1 MERHH
6 LVNKTKTLLIAPVV
20 FLSVFFIVPVTNA
33 LLRFFRF
40 SAFSDVLSNQS
51 LRGVAWFSLWEATI
65 STLAT
70 LAIGL
75 PVTWAL
81 SRFTFRGSRIARGI
95 LTAPFV
101 LPAVVVAAG
110 VLAITDSR
118 GVIPILWAHVVFNVS
133 VILRIVGPRWSLVN
147 RRLEHAAASLG
158 ARPSRTFTSV
168 VWPQISDA
176 VISAA
181 TLVFIYCFTSF
192 GVIAILG
199 GVSRRTLE
207 TEIFTQAVRLGNTT
221 TATALAVLQAM
232 IIGVVF
238 YITRRSSHSLSTS
251 LHVSAPQALRTKP
264 SHRTTPLIITAAAI
278 IIVASPLLAT
288 IYRSL
293 IVNSQ
298 LSLSAW
304 RSIFSGSLP
313 ALSVSPQSVIITSLV
328 FAFATACIC
337 VPLALLV
344 AAASGP
350 RWFIASNSAPRA
362 MFSLPLAISAATL
375 GIGLIITFNT
385 SPYAWR
391 SERWFI
397 PVIHAVIALP
407 LVIRALEPA
416 ASAIPHSLRN
426 ASATLGASPFATWR
440 RVELPLLKPALLRAT
455 GLSMAISLGEFGA
468 TSFLSRS
475 GSTTLPIAIAQLL
488 GRPGVATQQAGFA
501 LAALMVLVTV
511 GVMSRA

>member
-1 MERHH
+1 MS
-6 LVNKTKTLLIAPVV
+6 KTKTLLIAPVA
-20 FLSVFFIVPVTNA
+20 FLSVFFVVPVANTF
-33 LLRFFRF
+33 LRFFQF
-40 SAFSDVLSNQS
+40 SEFGNVLGNQS
-51 LRGVAWFSLWEATI
+51 LRGVAWFSLWQALI
-65 STLAT
+65 STIAT
-70 LAIGL
+70 LALGL
-75 PVTWAL
+75 PATWAL

-118 GVIPILWAHVVFNVS
+118 GVAPIIWAHVVFNVS
-133 VILRIVGPRWSLVN
+133 VILRIVGSRWSMVN
-147 RRLEHAAASLG
+147 HRLEYGAATLG
-158 ARPSRTFTSV
+158 ARPSRAFTLV

-207 TEIFTQAVRLGNTT
+207 SEIFTQAVRLGNTE
-221 TATALAVLQAM
+221 TATALAVLQA
-232 IIGVVF
+232 IIICAVLF
-238 YITRRSSHSLSTS
+238 TTRLSSRPNSTS
-251 LHVSAPQALRTKP
+251 LHVSTSQSLRSKP
-264 SHRTTPLIITAAAI
+264 NRRLSPLMFVMTAVLV
-278 IIVASPLLAT
+278 VASPLLAT
-288 IYRSL
+288 VYRSL
-293 IVNSQ
+293 FINSE

-313 ALSVSPQSVIITSLV
+313 ALSVSSLSVISTSLV
-328 FAFATACIC
+328 FAIAAACIC
-337 VPLALLV
+337 VPLGLLV
-344 AAASGP
+344 ARS
-350 RWFIASNSAPRA
+350 SAQRA
-362 MFSLPLAISAATL
+362 LFSLPLVISAATL

-385 SPYAWR
+385 SPFAWR
-391 SERWFI
+391 SERWLI

-407 LVIRALEPA
+407 LVIRALDPA
-416 ASAIPHSLRN
+416 IRAIPISLRN
-426 ASATLGASPFATWR
+426 ASATLGASPFTTWA
-440 RVELPLLKPALLRAT
+440 RVDVPILRPAILRAT

-488 GRPGVATQQAGFA
+488 GKPGVATQQAGFA

>member
-1 MERHH
+1 MSKR
-6 LVNKTKTLLIAPVV
+6 KTLLIAPVV
-20 FLSVFFIVPVTNA
+20 FLSVFFAVPVVNTI
-33 LLRFFRF
+33 LRYFHLSEF
-40 SAFSDVLSNQS
+40 SSVLGNQS
-51 LRGVAWFSLWEATI
+51 LRGVAWFSLWQAI
-65 STLAT
+65 LSTLAT

-81 SRFTFRGSRIARGI
+81 SRFIFLGSRIARGV

-110 VLAITDSR
+110 VLAISDSR
-118 GVIPILWAHVVFNVS
+118 GVVPILWAHVVFNVS
-133 VILRIVGPRWSLVN
+133 VVLRIVGPRWAMVN
-147 RRLEHAAASLG
+147 LRLEHAAATLG
-158 ARPSRTFTSV
+158 SRPSRTFRFV
-168 VWPQISDA
+168 VLPQISDA
-176 VISAA
+176 IVSAA
-181 TLVFIYCFTSF
+181 TLVFIYCFSSF

-207 TEIFTQAVRLGNTT
+207 SEIFTQAVRLGNTE
-221 TATALAVLQAM
+221 TATALAVLQAV

-238 YITRRSSHSLSTS
+238 FITRRSSRPNSTS
-251 LHVSAPQALRTKP
+251 IHVSAPQPLRTKP
-264 SHRTTPLIITAAAI
+264 RHRITPLLITATAVA
-278 IIVASPLLAT
+278 IVASPLVGT
-288 IYRSL
+288 VYRSVV
-293 IVNSQ
+293 VNGQ
-298 LSLSAW
+298 VSLSAW
-304 RSIFSGSLP
+304 RSIFSGALP

-328 FAFATACIC
+328 FAIAAACIC

-344 AAASGP
+344 ATAS
-350 RWFIASNSAPRA
+350 ASRA
-362 MFSLPLAISAATL
+362 LFSIPLAVSAATL

-397 PVIHAVIALP
+397 PIIHAVIALP

-416 ASAIPHSLRN
+416 TRAIPASLRN
-426 ASATLGASPFATWR
+426 ASATLGASPLATWH

>member
-1 MERHH
+1 MAELMERHH
-6 LVNKTKTLLIAPVV
+6 LVSKTKTLLIAPVV
-20 FLSVFFIVPVTNA
+20 FLSVFFVVPVANTF
-33 LLRFFRF
+33 LRYFQF
-40 SAFSDVLSNQS
+40 SEFIDVLGNQS
-51 LRGVAWFSLWEATI
+51 LRSVAWFSLWQAII
-65 STLAT
+65 STLLT
-70 LAIGL
+70 LGIAL

-81 SRFTFRGSRIARGI
+81 SRYTFLGARIARGI

-118 GVIPILWAHVVFNVS
+118 GVAPIIWAHVVFNVS
-133 VILRIVGPRWSLVN
+133 VVLRIVGPRWSMVN
-147 RRLEHAAASLG
+147 HRLENGAATLG
-158 ARPSRTFTSV
+158 ARPSRTFALV
-168 VWPQISDA
+168 VWPHISAA
-176 VISAA
+176 VTNAA

-207 TEIFTQAVRLGNTT
+207 SEIFTRAVRLGDTP
-221 TATALAVLQAM
+221 TATALAVLQAV
-232 IIGVVF
+232 IIGVVIF
-238 YITRRSSHSLSTS
+238 ITRRSSRPNSTS
-251 LHVSAPQALRTKP
+251 LHVSAPQPLRIK
-264 SHRTTPLIITAAAI
+264 SRHRMTPLLITATAVL
-278 IIVASPLLAT
+278 IVASPLVGTL
-288 IYRSL
+288 YRSVV
-293 IVNSQ
+293 VNGQ
-298 LSLSAW
+298 VSLSAW
-304 RSIFSGSLP
+304 RSIFSGALP
-313 ALSVSPQSVIITSLV
+313 ALSVSPQSVIFTSLI
-328 FAFATACIC
+328 FAFAAACIC
-337 VPLALLV
+337 VPLALL
-344 AAASGP
+344 AAIS
-350 RWFIASNSAPRA
+350 SAPRSL
-362 MFSLPLAISAATL
+362 FSLPLIVSAATL
-375 GIGLIITFNT
+375 GIGLIITFNR
-385 SPYAWR
+385 SPFGWR

-407 LVIRALEPA
+407 LVIRTLEPA
-416 ASAIPHSLRN
+416 ARAIPASLRN

-455 GLSMAISLGEFGA
+455 GLSMAVSLGEFGA

>member
-1 MERHH
+1 MERHRP
-6 LVNKTKTLLIAPVV
+6 VTRTKTLLIAPVV
-20 FLSVFFIVPVTNA
+20 FLGVFFVVPVANTF
-33 LLRFFRF
+33 LRYFRF
-40 SAFSDVLSNQS
+40 SEFSNVLSNES
-51 LRGVAWFSLWEATI
+51 LRGVAWFSLWQAVI
-65 STLAT
+65 STLLT
-70 LAIGL
+70 LVIAL
-75 PVTWAL
+75 PATWAL
-81 SRFTFRGSRIARGI
+81 SRYTFRGAHLVRGL

-118 GVIPILWAHVVFNVS
+118 GVVPILWAHVVFNVS
-133 VILRIVGPRWSLVN
+133 VVLRIVGPRWSMVN
-147 RRLEHAAASLG
+147 NQLEHAAATLG
-158 ARPSRTFTSV
+158 ARPSRTFTLV

-199 GVSRRTLE
+199 GISRRTIE
-207 TEIFTQAVRLGNTT
+207 SEIFTQAVRLGDTE
-221 TATALAVLQAM
+221 TATALAVLQAI
-232 IIGVVF
+232 IIGAVLF
-238 YITRRSSHSLSTS
+238 LTRRNSRSLSIS
-251 LHVSAPQALRTKP
+251 LHLSAPQPLQTK
-264 SHRTTPLIITAAAI
+264 SRHRTTPLLISAI
-278 IIVASPLLAT
+278 AVIIVASPLVGT
-288 IYRSL
+288 IYRS
-293 IVNSQ
+293 VFSDGS

-304 RSIFSGSLP
+304 RTVFSGTLP
-313 ALSVSPQSVIITSLV
+313 SLSVSPQSVIATSLV
-328 FAFATACIC
+328 FAIVAACIC

-344 AAASGP
+344 ATT
-350 RWFIASNSAPRA
+350 SAPRA
-362 MFSLPLAISAATL
+362 VFSIPLAVSAATL

-385 SPYAWR
+385 SPFAWR
-391 SERWFI
+391 SERGFI

-416 ASAIPHSLRN
+416 AQAIPHSLRN
-426 ASATLGASPFATWR
+426 ASATLGASPFITWV

-455 GLSMAISLGEFGA
+455 GLSMAVSLGEFGA

-488 GRPGVATQQAGFA
+488 GKPGVATQQAGFA

>member
-1 MERHH
+1 MERHRP
-6 LVNKTKTLLIAPVV
+6 VTRTKTLLIAPVV
-20 FLSVFFIVPVTNA
+20 FLGVFFVVPVANTF
-33 LLRFFRF
+33 LRYFRF
-40 SAFSDVLSNQS
+40 SEFSNVLSNES
-51 LRGVAWFSLWEATI
+51 LRGVAWFSLWQAVI
-65 STLAT
+65 STLLT
-70 LAIGL
+70 LVIAL
-75 PVTWAL
+75 PATWAL
-81 SRFTFRGSRIARGI
+81 SRYTFRGAHLVRGL

-118 GVIPILWAHVVFNVS
+118 GVVPILWAHVVFNVS
-133 VILRIVGPRWSLVN
+133 VVLRIVGPRWSMVN
-147 RRLEHAAASLG
+147 NRLEHAAATLG
-158 ARPSRTFTSV
+158 ARPSRTFTLV

-199 GVSRRTLE
+199 GISRRTIE
-207 TEIFTQAVRLGNTT
+207 SEIFTQAVRLGDTE
-221 TATALAVLQAM
+221 TATALAVLQAI
-232 IIGVVF
+232 IIGAVLF
-238 YITRRSSHSLSTS
+238 LTRRNSRSLSIS
-251 LHVSAPQALRTKP
+251 LHLSAPQPLQTK
-264 SHRTTPLIITAAAI
+264 SRHRTTPLLISAI
-278 IIVASPLLAT
+278 AVIIVASPLVGT
-288 IYRSL
+288 IYRS
-293 IVNSQ
+293 VFTNGD
-298 LSLSAW
+298 LSFSAW
-304 RSIFSGSLP
+304 RIIFSGTLP
-313 ALSVSPQSVIITSLV
+313 SLSVSPQSVIATSLV
-328 FAFATACIC
+328 FAIVAACIC

-344 AAASGP
+344 ATT
-350 RWFIASNSAPRA
+350 SAPRSV
-362 MFSLPLAISAATL
+362 FSIPLAVSAATL

-385 SPYAWR
+385 SPFAWR

-416 ASAIPHSLRN
+416 AQAIPHSLRN
-426 ASATLGASPFATWR
+426 ASATLGASPFATWV

-455 GLSMAISLGEFGA
+455 GLSMAVSLGEFGA

-488 GRPGVATQQAGFA
+488 GKPGVATQQAGFA

>member
-1 MERHH
+1 VR
-6 LVNKTKTLLIAPVV
+6 KTKTLLIAPVV
-20 FLSVFFIVPVTNA
+20 FLSVFFVAPVTNTVF
-33 LLRFFRF
+33 RYFRF
-40 SAFSDVLSNQS
+40 SEFSNVLSNES
-51 LRGVAWFSLWEATI
+51 LSGVAWFSLWQAAI
-65 STLAT
+65 STLLT
-70 LAIGL
+70 LVIAL

-81 SRFTFRGSRIARGI
+81 SRYTFRGSRVTRGI

-133 VILRIVGPRWSLVN
+133 VVIRIVSPRWSMVN
-147 RRLEHAAASLG
+147 LRLEHAAATLG
-158 ARPSRTFTSV
+158 ARPTRTFASV

-199 GVSRRTLE
+199 GISRRTLE
-207 TEIFTQAVRLGNTT
+207 SEIFTQAVRLGNTE
-221 TATALAVLQAM
+221 TATALAVLQAI
-232 IIGVVF
+232 IIGAVF
-238 YITRRSSHSLSTS
+238 FITRRSSRPHSTS
-251 LHVSAPQALRTKP
+251 LHVSAPQPLHIKSNRRA
-264 SHRTTPLIITAAAI
+264 TPLIITATAV

-293 IVNSQ
+293 VVNSQ
-298 LSLSAW
+298 FSFSAW
-304 RSIFSGSLP
+304 RLIFSGSLP
-313 ALSVSPQSVIITSLV
+313 ALPVSPQSVIITSLV
-328 FAFATACIC
+328 FAIATACIC

-344 AAASGP
+344 ATA
-350 RWFIASNSAPRA
+350 SAPRA
-362 MFSLPLAISAATL
+362 LFSIPLAVSAATL

-407 LVIRALEPA
+407 LVIRTLEPA
-416 ASAIPHSLRN
+416 THAIPASLRN
-426 ASATLGASPFATWR
+426 ASATLGASPFATWV
-440 RVELPLLKPALLRAT
+440 RVEIPLLKPALLRAT
-455 GLSMAISLGEFGA
+455 GLSMAVSLGEFGA

-488 GRPGVATQQAGFA
+488 GRPGVATQQAGFV

>member
-1 MERHH
+1 
-6 LVNKTKTLLIAPVV
+6 VSKTKTLVLAPVV
-20 FLSVFFIVPVTNA
+20 FLSVFFVVPVANA

-40 SAFSDVLSNQS
+40 SAFSDALSNQS
-51 LRGVAWFSLWEATI
+51 LRGVAWFSLWQAII
-65 STLAT
+65 STLVT

-75 PVTWAL
+75 PATWAL
-81 SRFTFRGSRIARGI
+81 SRFTFPGSRLARGI

-133 VILRIVGPRWSLVN
+133 VVLRIVGPRWSMVN
-147 RRLEHAAASLG
+147 LRLENAAATLG
-158 ARPSRTFTSV
+158 ARPSRTFTLV

-181 TLVFIYCFTSF
+181 TLIFIYCFTSF

-207 TEIFTQAVRLGNTT
+207 SEIFTQAVRLGNTT

-238 YITRRSSHSLSTS
+238 FITRRSSRPNSTS

-278 IIVASPLLAT
+278 VIVASPLLAT

-293 IVNSQ
+293 VVNSQ

-313 ALSVSPQSVIITSLV
+313 ALSVSPQSVITTSLM
-328 FAFATACIC
+328 FAITAACIC

-344 AAASGP
+344 VTT
-350 RWFIASNSAPRA
+350 SAPRA
-362 MFSLPLAISAATL
+362 LFSLPLAISAATL

>member
-1 MERHH
+1 M
-6 LVNKTKTLLIAPVV
+6 A
-20 FLSVFFIVPVTNA
+20 FLSVFFVIPVANT
-33 LLRFFRF
+33 LLGFFSF
-40 SAFSDVLSNQS
+40 SEFRNVLSSQS
-51 LRGVAWFSLWEATI
+51 FRGVAWFSLWQAVI

-75 PVTWAL
+75 PATWAL
-81 SRFTFRGSRIARGI
+81 SRFTFRGARLARGI

-118 GVIPILWAHVVFNVS
+118 GVGPIIWAHVVFNVS
-133 VILRIVGPRWSLVN
+133 VILRIVGPRWSMVN
-147 RRLEHAAASLG
+147 LRLEHAAATLG
-158 ARPSRTFTSV
+158 ARPSRTFVSV

-207 TEIFTQAVRLGNTT
+207 SEIFIQAVRLGNTS
-221 TATALAVLQAM
+221 TATSLAVLQA
-232 IIGVVF
+232 IIVGAVLI
-238 YITRRSSHSLSTS
+238 ITRQRSYAASVSDRIST
-251 LHVSAPQALRTKP
+251 PQELQTKP
-264 SHRTTPLIITAAAI
+264 TYRLVPLIITAAAI
-278 IIVASPLLAT
+278 LIVASPLAAT

-293 IVNSQ
+293 MVNGDVTF
-298 LSLSAW
+298 SAW
-304 RSIFSGSLP
+304 QTIFSGSLP
-313 ALSVSPQSVIITSLV
+313 ALSVSSQSVVITSLI
-328 FAFATACIC
+328 FAVTATCVC
-337 VPLALLV
+337 VPVSMLV
-344 AAASGP
+344 VACG
-350 RWFIASNSAPRA
+350 APRA
-362 MFSLPLAISAATL
+362 LFSLPLAISAATL

-385 SPYAWR
+385 FPFAWR

-416 ASAIPHSLRN
+416 VQAIPTSLRN
-426 ASATLGASPFATWR
+426 ASAALGASPFITWV
-440 RVELPLLKPALLRAT
+440 RVEVPILRPAILRAS

>member
-1 MERHH
+1 MS
-6 LVNKTKTLLIAPVV
+6 KTKTLLIAPVT
-20 FLSVFFIVPVTNA
+20 FLSVFFVVPVTNTF
-33 LLRFFRF
+33 LRFFQF
-40 SAFSDVLSNQS
+40 SEFSEVLGNQS
-51 LRGVAWFSLWEATI
+51 LRGVAWFSLWQALI
-65 STLAT
+65 STIAT
-70 LAIGL
+70 LALGL
-75 PVTWAL
+75 PATWAL

-118 GVIPILWAHVVFNVS
+118 GVAPIIWAHVVFNVS
-133 VILRIVGPRWSLVN
+133 VILRIVGPRWSMMN
-147 RRLEHAAASLG
+147 HRLEYGAATLG
-158 ARPSRTFTSV
+158 ARPSRAFTLV

-207 TEIFTQAVRLGNTT
+207 SEIFTQAVRLGNTE
-221 TATALAVLQAM
+221 TATALAVLQT
-232 IIGVVF
+232 IIICAVLF
-238 YITRRSSHSLSTS
+238 TTRRSSRPNSTS
-251 LHVSAPQALRTKP
+251 LHVSTPQSLVSKP
-264 SHRTTPLIITAAAI
+264 NRRVTPLMFAMTAVLV
-278 IIVASPLLAT
+278 VASPLLAT
-288 IYRSL
+288 VYRSL
-293 IVNSQ
+293 FINSE

-313 ALSVSPQSVIITSLV
+313 ALSVSSLSVITTSLV
-328 FAFATACIC
+328 FAIAAACIC
-337 VPLALLV
+337 VPLGLLV
-344 AAASGP
+344 AS
-350 RWFIASNSAPRA
+350 SSAQRA
-362 MFSLPLAISAATL
+362 LFSLPLVISAATL

-385 SPYAWR
+385 SPFAWR
-391 SERWFI
+391 SERWLI

-407 LVIRALEPA
+407 LVIRALDPA
-416 ASAIPHSLRN
+416 IRAIPISLRN
-426 ASATLGASPFATWR
+426 ASATLGASPFTTWA
-440 RVELPLLKPALLRAT
+440 RVDAPILRPAILRAT

-488 GRPGVATQQAGFA
+488 GKPGVATQQAGFV

>member
-1 MERHH
+1 MARHR
-6 LVNKTKTLLIAPVV
+6 LVSKTKTLVLAPVV
-20 FLSVFFIVPVTNA
+20 FLSVFFVVPVANA

-40 SAFSDVLSNQS
+40 SAFSDALSNQS
-51 LRGVAWFSLWEATI
+51 LRGVAWFSLWQAII

-75 PVTWAL
+75 PATWAL
-81 SRFTFRGSRIARGI
+81 SRFTFPGSRLARGI

-133 VILRIVGPRWSLVN
+133 VVLRIVGPRWSMVN
-147 RRLEHAAASLG
+147 LRLENAAATLG
-158 ARPSRTFTSV
+158 ARPSRTFTLV

-181 TLVFIYCFTSF
+181 TLIFIYCFTSF

-207 TEIFTQAVRLGNTT
+207 SEIFTQAVRLGNTT

-238 YITRRSSHSLSTS
+238 FITRRSSRPNSTS

-278 IIVASPLLAT
+278 VIVASPLLAT

-293 IVNSQ
+293 VVNSQ

-313 ALSVSPQSVIITSLV
+313 ALSVSPQSVISTSLM
-328 FAFATACIC
+328 FAITAACIC

-344 AAASGP
+344 VTT
-350 RWFIASNSAPRA
+350 SAPRA
-362 MFSLPLAISAATL
+362 LFSLPLAISAATL

>member
-6 LVNKTKTLLIAPVV
+6 LVIRTKTLLIAPVV
-20 FLSVFFIVPVTNA
+20 FLSVFFVAPVANSI
-33 LLRFFRF
+33 LRYLHLSEF
-40 SAFSDVLSNQS
+40 SNVLGNQS
-51 LRGVAWFSLWEATI
+51 LRGVAWFSLWQALI
-65 STLAT
+65 STLFT
-70 LAIGL
+70 LVIAL
-75 PVTWAL
+75 PTTWAL
-81 SRFTFRGSRIARGI
+81 SRYTFRGARLVRGV

-118 GVIPILWAHVVFNVS
+118 GIIPILWAHVVFNMS
-133 VILRIVGPRWSLVN
+133 VVLRIVGPRWSMVN
-147 RRLEHAAASLG
+147 NRLEHAAAALG

-176 VISAA
+176 VNSAVS
-181 TLVFIYCFTSF
+181 LVFIYCFTSF

-207 TEIFTQAVRLGNTT
+207 SEIFTQAVRLGNTSI
-221 TATALAVLQAM
+221 ATALAVLQAI
-232 IIGVVF
+232 IIGAVLL
-238 YITRRSSHSLSTS
+238 IARHSSRSLSTS
-251 LHVSAPQALRTKP
+251 LHVSAPQPLQTKAT
-264 SHRTTPLIITAAAI
+264 HRATPIMFVAI
-278 IIVASPLLAT
+278 AVVIVASPLLAT
-288 IYRSL
+288 IYRSF
-293 IVNSQ
+293 VANSQ

-304 RSIFSGSLP
+304 RSIFYGSLP
-313 ALSVSPQSVIITSLV
+313 ALSVSPQLVIITSLV

-344 AAASGP
+344 ASSA
-350 RWFIASNSAPRA
+350 APRA
-362 MFSLPLAISAATL
+362 LFSLPLAISAATL

-385 SPYAWR
+385 SPFAWR

-416 ASAIPHSLRN
+416 ARAIPTSLRN
-426 ASATLGASPFATWR
+426 ASATLGASPFATWV

-455 GLSMAISLGEFGA
+455 GLSMAVSLGEFGA

>member
-1 MERHH
+1 M
-6 LVNKTKTLLIAPVV
+6 LTIAPAA
-20 FLSVFFIVPVTNA
+20 FLTVFFGVPVANTF
-33 LLRFFRF
+33 LRFFSF
-40 SAFSDVLSNQS
+40 SEFSNVLSSQS
-51 LRGVAWFSLWEATI
+51 LRGVAWFSLWQALI
-65 STLAT
+65 STIAT

-81 SRFTFRGSRIARGI
+81 SRFTFRGARLARGI

-118 GVIPILWAHVVFNVS
+118 GVAPIIWAHVVFNVS
-133 VILRIVGPRWSLVN
+133 VILRIVGPRWSMLN
-147 RRLEHAAASLG
+147 HRLEHGAATLG
-158 ARPSRTFTSV
+158 ARPSRTFTLV

-181 TLVFIYCFTSF
+181 ILVFIYCFTSF

-207 TEIFTQAVRLGNTT
+207 SEIFTQAVRLGNTE
-221 TATALAVLQAM
+221 TATALAILQAA
-232 IIGVVF
+232 IIGAVF
-238 YITRRSSHSLSTS
+238 FIARRTSRRNSTS
-251 LHVSAPQALRTKP
+251 LHLSAPQPLCTKP
-264 SHRTTPLIITAAAI
+264 RHRYTPLIISATAI
-278 IIVASPLLAT
+278 ICVASPLVAT

-293 IVNSQ
+293 VVNGHVSFD
-298 LSLSAW
+298 AW
-304 RSIFSGSLP
+304 RSVFSGSLP
-313 ALSVSPQSVIITSLV
+313 ALSVSSQSVIATSLV
-328 FAFATACIC
+328 FAIAAASIC

-344 AAASGP
+344 AS
-350 RWFIASNSAPRA
+350 SSTPRA
-362 MFSLPLAISAATL
+362 LFSLPLVVSAATL

-391 SERWFI
+391 SERWLI

-407 LVIRALEPA
+407 LVIRALDPA
-416 ASAIPHSLRN
+416 VRAIPTSVRN
-426 ASATLGASPFATWR
+426 ASATLGASPFTSWV
-440 RVELPLLKPALLRAT
+440 RVDVPILKPALLRAT
-455 GLSMAISLGEFGA
+455 GLSMAVSLGEFGA

-488 GRPGVATQQAGFA
+488 GRPGVATQQAGFT

>member
-6 LVNKTKTLLIAPVV
+6 LVSKTKTHLIAPVL
-20 FLSVFFIVPVTNA
+20 FLSVFFVVPVTN
-33 LLRFFRF
+33 
-40 SAFSDVLSNQS
+40 VLIRYFHLSEFGNVLGSQS
-51 LRGVAWFSLWEATI
+51 MRSVAWFSLWEALV

-70 LAIGL
+70 LVIGI

-81 SRFTFRGSRIARGI
+81 SRFTFPGARLARGV

-101 LPAVVVAAG
+101 LPAVVIAAG

-118 GVIPILWAHVVFNVS
+118 GVAPIIWAHVVFNVS
-133 VILRIVGPRWSLVN
+133 VILRIVGPRWSMVN
-147 RRLEHAAASLG
+147 HRLENGAATLG
-158 ARPSRTFTSV
+158 ARPSRTFAYV

-207 TEIFTQAVRLGNTT
+207 SEIFTQAVRLGNTE
-221 TATALAVLQAM
+221 TATALAVLQAI
-232 IIGVVF
+232 IIGSVF
-238 YITRRSSHSLSTS
+238 YISRRRSLPNSSS
-251 LHVSAPQALRTKP
+251 LHVSTPQPLRTKP
-264 SHRTTPLIITAAAI
+264 RHRITPLLITATAV
-278 IIVASPLLAT
+278 IIVASPLLANV
-288 IYRSL
+288 YRSL
-293 IVNSQ
+293 VVNNQFSF
-298 LSLSAW
+298 SAW
-304 RSIFSGSLP
+304 RTIFSGSLP
-313 ALSVSPQSVIITSLV
+313 ALSVSPQSVIFTSLL
-328 FAFATACIC
+328 FAIAAACIC
-337 VPLALLV
+337 VPLGLLV
-344 AAASGP
+344 AS
-350 RWFIASNSAPRA
+350 SSAPRA
-362 MFSLPLAISAATL
+362 LFSLPLVVSAATL

-397 PVIHAVIALP
+397 LVIHAVIALP
-407 LVIRALEPA
+407 LVIRTLEPA
-416 ASAIPHSLRN
+416 TEAIPHSLRN
-426 ASATLGASPFATWR
+426 ASATLGASPFTTWR

-455 GLSMAISLGEFGA
+455 GLSMAVSLGEFGA

>member
-6 LVNKTKTLLIAPVV
+6 PVTRTKTLLVAPVV
-20 FLSVFFIVPVTNA
+20 FLGVFFVVPVANTF
-33 LLRFFRF
+33 LRYFRF
-40 SAFSDVLSNQS
+40 SEFSNVLSNES
-51 LRGVAWFSLWEATI
+51 LRGVAWFSLWQAVI
-65 STLAT
+65 STLLT
-70 LAIGL
+70 LVIAL
-75 PVTWAL
+75 PATWAL
-81 SRFTFRGSRIARGI
+81 SRYTFRGARLVRGL

-133 VILRIVGPRWSLVN
+133 VILRIVGPRWSMVN
-147 RRLEHAAASLG
+147 TRLEHSSATLG
-158 ARPSRTFTSV
+158 ARPSRTFSLV

-207 TEIFTQAVRLGNTT
+207 SEVFTQAVRLGDTS
-221 TATALAVLQAM
+221 TATALAVLQAI
-232 IIGVVF
+232 IIGAALF
-238 YITRRSSHSLSTS
+238 LTRRSSRSPSISLY
-251 LHVSAPQALRTKP
+251 VSAPQPLHTKP
-264 SHRTTPLIITAAAI
+264 RHRATPLIMAAI
-278 IIVASPLLAT
+278 AVVIVASPLVGT
-288 IYRSL
+288 IYRS
-293 IVNSQ
+293 IFIKGD
-298 LSLSAW
+298 LSLTAW
-304 RSIFSGSLP
+304 RTIFSGTLP
-313 ALSVSPQSVIITSLV
+313 SLSVSPQSVITTSLV
-328 FAFATACIC
+328 FAIAAACIC

-344 AAASGP
+344 ATT
-350 RWFIASNSAPRA
+350 SAPRA
-362 MFSLPLAISAATL
+362 VFSIPLTISVATL

-385 SPYAWR
+385 FPYAWR

-416 ASAIPHSLRN
+416 AQAIPHSLRN
-426 ASATLGASPFATWR
+426 ASATLGASPFATWV
-440 RVELPLLKPALLRAT
+440 RVEIPLLKPALLRAT
-455 GLSMAISLGEFGA
+455 GLSMAVSLGEFGA

>member
-1 MERHH
+1 MS
-6 LVNKTKTLLIAPVV
+6 KTKTLIIAPVA
-20 FLSVFFIVPVTNA
+20 FLSVFFVVPVANTF
-33 LLRFFRF
+33 LRFFQF
-40 SAFSDVLSNQS
+40 SEFGNVLGNQS
-51 LRGVAWFSLWEATI
+51 LRGVAWFSLWQALI
-65 STLAT
+65 STIAT
-70 LAIGL
+70 LALGL
-75 PVTWAL
+75 PATWAL

-118 GVIPILWAHVVFNVS
+118 GVAPIIWAHVVFNVS
-133 VILRIVGPRWSLVN
+133 VILRIVGPRWSMVN
-147 RRLEHAAASLG
+147 HRLEYGAATLG
-158 ARPSRTFTSV
+158 ARPSRAFTLV

-207 TEIFTQAVRLGNTT
+207 SEIFTQAVRLGNTE
-221 TATALAVLQAM
+221 TATALAVLQAV
-232 IIGVVF
+232 IIGAVLF
-238 YITRRSSHSLSTS
+238 TTRRSSRPNSTS
-251 LHVSAPQALRTKP
+251 LHVSTPQSLVSKP
-264 SHRTTPLIITAAAI
+264 NRRVTPLMFVMTAVLV
-278 IIVASPLLAT
+278 VASPLLAT
-288 IYRSL
+288 VYRSL
-293 IVNSQ
+293 IINSE

-313 ALSVSPQSVIITSLV
+313 ALSVSSLSVITTSLV
-328 FAFATACIC
+328 FAIAAACIC
-337 VPLALLV
+337 VPLGLLV
-344 AAASGP
+344 AS
-350 RWFIASNSAPRA
+350 SSAPRA
-362 MFSLPLAISAATL
+362 LFSLPLVISAATL
-375 GIGLIITFNT
+375 GIGLIITFNS
-385 SPYAWR
+385 SPFAWR
-391 SERWFI
+391 SERWLI

-407 LVIRALEPA
+407 LVIRAVEPA
-416 ASAIPHSLRN
+416 VRAVPISLRN
-426 ASATLGASPFATWR
+426 ASATLGASPFITWA
-440 RVELPLLKPALLRAT
+440 RVDIPILRPAILRAT

>member
-1 MERHH
+1 MAEFMERHH
-6 LVNKTKTLLIAPVV
+6 PVNKTKTLLIAPMV
-20 FLSVFFIVPVTNA
+20 FLGVFFVVPVANA
-33 LLRFFRF
+33 FLRYFRF
-40 SAFSDVLSNQS
+40 SEFSNVLSSQS
-51 LRGVAWFSLWEATI
+51 FRSVAWFSLWQALFSTI
-65 STLAT
+65 AT
-70 LAIGL
+70 LVIGL
-75 PVTWAL
+75 PATWAL
-81 SRFTFRGSRIARGI
+81 SRFTFRGARLARGI

-118 GVIPILWAHVVFNVS
+118 GVGPIIWAHVVFNVS
-133 VILRIVGPRWSLVN
+133 VVLRIVGPRWSMVN
-147 RRLEHAAASLG
+147 NRLEHASAMLG
-158 ARPSRTFTSV
+158 ARPSRTFALV
-168 VWPQISDA
+168 VWPQISNA

-199 GVSRRTLE
+199 GISRRTIE
-207 TEIFTQAVRLGNTT
+207 SEIFIQAVRLGNTS
-221 TATALAVLQAM
+221 TATALAVLQA
-232 IIGVVF
+232 IIVGAVLF
-238 YITRRSSHSLSTS
+238 ITHQRSRVASSSERIS
-251 LHVSAPQALRTKP
+251 DPQELRTKP
-264 SHRTTPLIITAAAI
+264 THRLIPLIITATVVL
-278 IIVASPLLAT
+278 IVAAPLAAT

-293 IVNSQ
+293 VVNNQFSV
-298 LSLSAW
+298 SAW
-304 RSIFSGSLP
+304 RTIFSGSLP
-313 ALSVSPQSVIITSLV
+313 ALSVSPQSVITTSLV
-328 FAFATACIC
+328 FAIAAACIC
-337 VPLALLV
+337 VPMAMLV
-344 AAASGP
+344 VAS
-350 RWFIASNSAPRA
+350 SAPRVL
-362 MFSLPLAISAATL
+362 FSLPLVVSAATL

-391 SERWFI
+391 SESWFI

-407 LVIRALEPA
+407 LIIRAMEPA
-416 ASAIPHSLRN
+416 VHAIPRSLRN
-426 ASATLGASPFATWR
+426 ASATLGASPFITWV
-440 RVELPLLKPALLRAT
+440 RVDMPILKPAILRAT

>member
-1 MERHH
+1 M
-6 LVNKTKTLLIAPVV
+6 NKTKTLLIAPVV
-20 FLSVFFIVPVTNA
+20 FMSVFFVVPVTNA

-51 LRGVAWFSLWEATI
+51 LRGVAWFSLWQATV

-81 SRFTFRGSRIARGI
+81 SRFTFRGARIARGI

-133 VILRIVGPRWSLVN
+133 VVLRIVGPRWSMVN
-147 RRLEHAAASLG
+147 LRLEHAAASLG
-158 ARPSRTFTSV
+158 ARPSRTFTLV

-176 VISAA
+176 IISAA
-181 TLVFIYCFTSF
+181 TLVFVYCFTSF

-207 TEIFTQAVRLGNTT
+207 SEIFTQAVRLGNTT
-221 TATALAVLQAM
+221 TATALAVLQAI
-232 IIGVVF
+232 IIGVVS
-238 YITRRSSHSLSTS
+238 YITRRSSRSLSTS
-251 LHVSAPQALRTKP
+251 LHVSAPQPLHTNPR
-264 SHRTTPLIITAAAI
+264 HRTTPLIISALAVV
-278 IIVASPLLAT
+278 IVATPLVGTL
-288 IYRSL
+288 YRSL
-293 IVNSQ
+293 VVNGQ
-298 LSLSAW
+298 FSLSAW
-304 RSIFSGSLP
+304 RTIFSGTLP
-313 ALSVSPQSVIITSLV
+313 ALSVSPQSVVTTSLV
-328 FAFATACIC
+328 FAITAACIC

-344 AAASGP
+344 ATT
-350 RWFIASNSAPRA
+350 SAPRA
-362 MFSLPLAISAATL
+362 LFSLPLAISAATL
-375 GIGLIITFNT
+375 GIGLIITFNR
-385 SPYAWR
+385 SPISWR

-416 ASAIPHSLRN
+416 VKAIPASLRN
-426 ASATLGASPFATWR
+426 ASATLGASPFTTWR
-440 RVELPLLKPALLRAT
+440 HIELPLLKPALLRAT

-488 GRPGVATQQAGFA
+488 GRPGAATQQAGFA
-501 LAALMVLVTV
+501 LAALMIIITV

>member
-1 MERHH
+1 MARHR
-6 LVNKTKTLLIAPVV
+6 LVSKTKTLVLAPVV
-20 FLSVFFIVPVTNA
+20 FLSVFFVVPVANA

-40 SAFSDVLSNQS
+40 SAFSDALSNQS
-51 LRGVAWFSLWEATI
+51 LRGVAWFSLWQAII

-75 PVTWAL
+75 PATWAL
-81 SRFTFRGSRIARGI
+81 SRFTFPGSRLARGI

-133 VILRIVGPRWSLVN
+133 VVLRIVGPRWSMVN
-147 RRLEHAAASLG
+147 LRLENAAATLG
-158 ARPSRTFTSV
+158 ARPSRTFTLV

-181 TLVFIYCFTSF
+181 TLIFIYCFTSF

-207 TEIFTQAVRLGNTT
+207 SEIFTQAVRLGNTT

-238 YITRRSSHSLSTS
+238 FITRRSSRPNSTS

-264 SHRTTPLIITAAAI
+264 SHRTTPLITTAAAI

-293 IVNSQ
+293 VVNSQ

-313 ALSVSPQSVIITSLV
+313 ALSVSPQSVISTSLM
-328 FAFATACIC
+328 FAITAACIC

-344 AAASGP
+344 VTT
-350 RWFIASNSAPRA
+350 SAPRA
-362 MFSLPLAISAATL
+362 LFSLPLAISAATL

>member
-1 MERHH
+1 MAELMERHH
-6 LVNKTKTLLIAPVV
+6 PVSKTKTLLNAPVV
-20 FLSVFFIVPVTNA
+20 FMSVFFVTPVTNSI
-33 LLRFFRF
+33 LRYFRF
-40 SAFSDVLSNQS
+40 SEFSNVLGNHS
-51 LRGVAWFSLWEATI
+51 LRGVAWFSLWEAII
-65 STLAT
+65 STLVT

-75 PVTWAL
+75 PATWAL
-81 SRFTFRGSRIARGI
+81 SRFTFRGARLARGV

-133 VILRIVGPRWSLVN
+133 VVLRIVGPRWAMVN
-147 RRLEHAAASLG
+147 LRLEHAAATLG

-181 TLVFIYCFTSF
+181 TLIFIYCFTSF

-221 TATALAVLQAM
+221 TATALAVLQAL
-232 IIGVVF
+232 IISLVFLVVRRL
-238 YITRRSSHSLSTS
+238 RRSPSLS

-264 SHRTTPLIITAAAI
+264 THHHTPFI
-278 IIVASPLLAT
+278 IIAIAVAVVASPLVAT
-288 IYRSL
+288 VYRSL
-293 IVNSQ
+293 VINGHVSFT
-298 LSLSAW
+298 AW
-304 RSIFSGSLP
+304 RTLFSGSLP
-313 ALSVSPQSVIITSLV
+313 ALSVSPQSAVTTSLV
-328 FAFATACIC
+328 FAIAAACIC

-344 AAASGP
+344 ATTSV
-350 RWFIASNSAPRA
+350 PRA
-362 MFSLPLAISAATL
+362 LFSLPLVVSAATL

-391 SERWFI
+391 SERWLI
-397 PVIHAVIALP
+397 PVVHAVIALP

-416 ASAIPHSLRN
+416 TRAIPSSLRH
-426 ASATLGASPFATWR
+426 ASATLGASPFISWV
-440 RVELPLLKPALLRAT
+440 RVDLSILKSALLRAT

-488 GRPGVATQQAGFA
+488 GRPGAATQQAGFA

>member
-1 MERHH
+1 
-6 LVNKTKTLLIAPVV
+6 VV
-20 FLSVFFIVPVTNA
+20 FLGVFFVVPVANTF
-33 LLRFFRF
+33 LRYFRF
-40 SAFSDVLSNQS
+40 SEFSNVLSNES
-51 LRGVAWFSLWEATI
+51 LRGVAWFSLWQAVI
-65 STLAT
+65 STLLT
-70 LAIGL
+70 LVITL
-75 PVTWAL
+75 PATWAL
-81 SRFTFRGSRIARGI
+81 SRYTFRGAHLVRGL

-118 GVIPILWAHVVFNVS
+118 GVVPILWAHVVFNVS
-133 VILRIVGPRWSLVN
+133 VVLRIVGPRWSMVN
-147 RRLEHAAASLG
+147 NRLEHAAATLG
-158 ARPSRTFTSV
+158 ARPSRTFTLV

-199 GVSRRTLE
+199 GISRRTIE
-207 TEIFTQAVRLGNTT
+207 SEIFTQAVRLGDTE
-221 TATALAVLQAM
+221 TATALAVLQAI
-232 IIGVVF
+232 IIGAVLF
-238 YITRRSSHSLSTS
+238 LTRRNSRSLSIS
-251 LHVSAPQALRTKP
+251 LHLSAPQPLPTK
-264 SHRTTPLIITAAAI
+264 SRHRTTPLLISAI
-278 IIVASPLLAT
+278 SVIIVASPLVGT
-288 IYRSL
+288 IYRS
-293 IVNSQ
+293 VFSNGS

-304 RSIFSGSLP
+304 RTVFSGTLP
-313 ALSVSPQSVIITSLV
+313 SLSVSPQSVIATSLV
-328 FAFATACIC
+328 FAIVAACIC

-344 AAASGP
+344 ATT
-350 RWFIASNSAPRA
+350 SAPRA
-362 MFSLPLAISAATL
+362 VFSIPLAVSAATL
-375 GIGLIITFNT
+375 GIGLIITFNS

-407 LVIRALEPA
+407 LVIRALESA
-416 ASAIPHSLRN
+416 AQAIPHSLRN
-426 ASATLGASPFATWR
+426 ASATLGASPFATWV

-455 GLSMAISLGEFGA
+455 GLSMAVSLGEFGA

-488 GRPGVATQQAGFA
+488 GKPGVATQQAGFA

>member
-6 LVNKTKTLLIAPVV
+6 PVSKTKTLLIAPVV
-20 FLSVFFIVPVTNA
+20 FMSVFFVAPVTNSI
-33 LLRFFRF
+33 LRYFHF
-40 SAFSDVLSNQS
+40 SEFSNVLGNQS
-51 LRGVAWFSLWEATI
+51 LRGVAWFSMWQALI
-65 STLAT
+65 STLFT
-70 LAIGL
+70 LVIAL
-75 PVTWAL
+75 PATWAL
-81 SRFTFRGSRIARGI
+81 SRFTFPGVRLVRGV

-118 GVIPILWAHVVFNVS
+118 GVVPVIWAHVVFNMS
-133 VILRIVGPRWSLVN
+133 VILRIVGPRWAMVN
-147 RRLEHAAASLG
+147 LRLEHAAATLG
-158 ARPSRTFTSV
+158 ARPSRTFSLV

-181 TLVFIYCFTSF
+181 TLVFISCFTSF

-207 TEIFTQAVRLGNTT
+207 SEIFTQAVRLGNTE
-221 TATALAVLQAM
+221 TATALAVLQAV
-232 IIGVVF
+232 IICTVIF
-238 YITRRSSHSLSTS
+238 IARQSSRPNSTS
-251 LHVSAPQALRTKP
+251 LHVSAPQPLRTKP
-264 SHRTTPLIITAAAI
+264 RHRNTPLLISVTAVV
-278 IIVASPLLAT
+278 IVASPLLAT

-293 IVNSQ
+293 VVNNQFSF
-298 LSLSAW
+298 SAW
-304 RSIFSGSLP
+304 RTIFSGSLP
-313 ALSVSPQSVIITSLV
+313 ALSVSPQLVITTSLV
-328 FAFATACIC
+328 FAIIAACIC

-344 AAASGP
+344 VTT
-350 RWFIASNSAPRA
+350 SAPRA
-362 MFSLPLAISAATL
+362 LFSLPLAISAATL

-407 LVIRALEPA
+407 LVIRAIEPA
-416 ASAIPHSLRN
+416 VRAIPTSFRN
-426 ASATLGASPFATWR
+426 ASATLGASPIATWR

>member
-1 MERHH
+1 MS
-6 LVNKTKTLLIAPVV
+6 KTKTLIIAPVA
-20 FLSVFFIVPVTNA
+20 FLSVFFVVPVANTF
-33 LLRFFRF
+33 LRFFQF
-40 SAFSDVLSNQS
+40 SEFGNVLGNQS
-51 LRGVAWFSLWEATI
+51 LRGVAWFSLWQALI
-65 STLAT
+65 STIAT
-70 LAIGL
+70 LALGL
-75 PVTWAL
+75 PATWAL

-118 GVIPILWAHVVFNVS
+118 GVAPIIWAHVVFNVS
-133 VILRIVGPRWSLVN
+133 VILRIVGPRWSMVN
-147 RRLEHAAASLG
+147 HRLEYGAATLG
-158 ARPSRTFTSV
+158 ARPSRAFTLV

-207 TEIFTQAVRLGNTT
+207 SEIFTQAVRLGNTE
-221 TATALAVLQAM
+221 TATALAVLQT
-232 IIGVVF
+232 IIICAVLF
-238 YITRRSSHSLSTS
+238 TTRRSSRPNSTS
-251 LHVSAPQALRTKP
+251 LHVSTPQSLVSKP
-264 SHRTTPLIITAAAI
+264 NRRVTPLMFVMTAVLV
-278 IIVASPLLAT
+278 VASPLLAT
-288 IYRSL
+288 VYRSL
-293 IVNSQ
+293 IINSE

-313 ALSVSPQSVIITSLV
+313 ALSVSSLSVITTSLV
-328 FAFATACIC
+328 FAIAAACIC
-337 VPLALLV
+337 VPLGLLV
-344 AAASGP
+344 ARS
-350 RWFIASNSAPRA
+350 SAQRA
-362 MFSLPLAISAATL
+362 LFSLPLVISAATL

-385 SPYAWR
+385 SPFVWR
-391 SERWFI
+391 SERWLI

-407 LVIRALEPA
+407 LVIRAIDPA
-416 ASAIPHSLRN
+416 IRAIPISLRN
-426 ASATLGASPFATWR
+426 ASATLGASPFTTWA
-440 RVELPLLKPALLRAT
+440 RVDVPILRPAILRAT

-488 GRPGVATQQAGFA
+488 GKPGVATQQAGFA

>member
-1 MERHH
+1 MI
-6 LVNKTKTLLIAPVV
+6 KTKTLLIAPVV
-20 FLSVFFIVPVTNA
+20 FLSVFFVVPVANSI
-33 LLRFFRF
+33 LRYFRF
-40 SAFSDVLSNQS
+40 SEFSNILGNQS
-51 LRGVAWFSLWEATI
+51 LRGVAWFSLWQASV
-65 STLAT
+65 STLTT
-70 LAIGL
+70 LAVAL
-75 PVTWAL
+75 PATWAL

-118 GVIPILWAHVVFNVS
+118 GIIPILWAHVVFNVS
-133 VILRIVGPRWSLVN
+133 VVLRIVGPRWSMVN
-147 RRLEHAAASLG
+147 NRLEHAAATLG

-207 TEIFTQAVRLGNTT
+207 SEIFTQAVRLGNTS
-221 TATALAVLQAM
+221 TATALAVLQAV
-232 IIGVVF
+232 IIGAVF
-238 YITRRSSHSLSTS
+238 FITRHISRSLSTS
-251 LHVSAPQALRTKP
+251 LHVSAPQPLHTKAT
-264 SHRTTPLIITAAAI
+264 HRATPLMFIAI
-278 IIVASPLLAT
+278 AVVIVASPLLAT
-288 IYRSL
+288 IYRSF
-293 IVNSQ
+293 VANSQ
-298 LSLSAW
+298 LSFSAW

-313 ALSVSPQSVIITSLV
+313 SLSVSPQSVV
-328 FAFATACIC
+328 
-337 VPLALLV
+337 
-344 AAASGP
+344 
-350 RWFIASNSAPRA
+350 
-362 MFSLPLAISAATL
+362 
-375 GIGLIITFNT
+375 GIGLIITFNS
-385 SPYAWR
+385 SPFAWR

-416 ASAIPHSLRN
+416 ARAIPASLRN

-440 RVELPLLKPALLRAT
+440 RVELPLLQPALLRAT
-455 GLSMAISLGEFGA
+455 GLSMAVSLGEFGA

-488 GRPGVATQQAGFA
+488 GRPGVTTQQAGFA

>member
-1 MERHH
+1 MS
-6 LVNKTKTLLIAPVV
+6 KTKTLLIAPVT
-20 FLSVFFIVPVTNA
+20 FLSVFFVVPVANTF
-33 LLRFFRF
+33 LRFYQF
-40 SAFSDVLSNQS
+40 SEFSDVLGNQS
-51 LRGVAWFSLWEATI
+51 LRGVAWFSLWQALI
-65 STLAT
+65 STIAT
-70 LAIGL
+70 LALGL
-75 PVTWAL
+75 PATWAL

-118 GVIPILWAHVVFNVS
+118 GVVPIIWAHVVFNVS
-133 VILRIVGPRWSLVN
+133 VILRIVGPRWSMVN
-147 RRLEHAAASLG
+147 HRLEYGAATLG
-158 ARPSRTFTSV
+158 ARPSRAFTLV

-207 TEIFTQAVRLGNTT
+207 SEIFTQAVRLGNTE
-221 TATALAVLQAM
+221 TATALAVLQAV
-232 IIGVVF
+232 IIGAVLF
-238 YITRRSSHSLSTS
+238 TTRRSSRPNSTS
-251 LHVSAPQALRTKP
+251 LHVSTPQSLHSKP
-264 SHRTTPLIITAAAI
+264 NRRLSPLMFVMTAVLV
-278 IIVASPLLAT
+278 VASPLLAT
-288 IYRSL
+288 VYRSL
-293 IVNSQ
+293 IINSE

-313 ALSVSPQSVIITSLV
+313 ALSVSSLSVITTSLV
-328 FAFATACIC
+328 FAIAAACIC
-337 VPLALLV
+337 VPLGLLV
-344 AAASGP
+344 ARS
-350 RWFIASNSAPRA
+350 SAQRA
-362 MFSLPLAISAATL
+362 LFSLPLVISAATL
-375 GIGLIITFNT
+375 GIGLIITFNS
-385 SPYAWR
+385 SPFAWR
-391 SERWFI
+391 SERWLI
-397 PVIHAVIALP
+397 PGIHAVISLP
-407 LVIRALEPA
+407 LVIRALDPA
-416 ASAIPHSLRN
+416 IRAIPISLRN
-426 ASATLGASPFATWR
+426 ASATLGASPLITWV
-440 RVELPLLKPALLRAT
+440 RVDVPILRPAILRAT

-488 GRPGVATQQAGFA
+488 GKPGVATQQAGFA

>member
-6 LVNKTKTLLIAPVV
+6 LVIRTKTLLIAPVV
-20 FLSVFFIVPVTNA
+20 FLSVFFVAPVANSI
-33 LLRFFRF
+33 LRYLHLSEF
-40 SAFSDVLSNQS
+40 SNVLGNQS
-51 LRGVAWFSLWEATI
+51 LRGVAWFSLWQALI
-65 STLAT
+65 STLFT
-70 LAIGL
+70 LVIAL
-75 PVTWAL
+75 PTTWAL
-81 SRFTFRGSRIARGI
+81 SRYTFRGARLVRGV

-118 GVIPILWAHVVFNVS
+118 GIIPILWAHVVFNVS
-133 VILRIVGPRWSLVN
+133 VVLRIVGPRWSMVN
-147 RRLEHAAASLG
+147 NRLEHAAAALG

-176 VISAA
+176 VNSAVS
-181 TLVFIYCFTSF
+181 LVFIYCFTSF

-207 TEIFTQAVRLGNTT
+207 SEIFTQAVRLGNTSI
-221 TATALAVLQAM
+221 ATALAVLQAI
-232 IIGVVF
+232 IIGAVLL
-238 YITRRSSHSLSTS
+238 IARHSSRSLSTS
-251 LHVSAPQALRTKP
+251 LHVSAPQPLQTKAT
-264 SHRTTPLIITAAAI
+264 HRATPIMFVAI
-278 IIVASPLLAT
+278 AVVIVASPLLAT
-288 IYRSL
+288 IYRSF
-293 IVNSQ
+293 VANSQ

-313 ALSVSPQSVIITSLV
+313 ALSVSPQLVIITSLV

-344 AAASGP
+344 ASSA
-350 RWFIASNSAPRA
+350 APRA
-362 MFSLPLAISAATL
+362 LFSLPLAISAATL

-385 SPYAWR
+385 SPFAWR

-416 ASAIPHSLRN
+416 ARAIPTSLRN
-426 ASATLGASPFATWR
+426 ASATLGASPFATWV

-455 GLSMAISLGEFGA
+455 GLSMAVSLGEFGA

>member
-1 MERHH
+1 MARHR
-6 LVNKTKTLLIAPVV
+6 LVSKTKTLVLAPVV
-20 FLSVFFIVPVTNA
+20 FLSVFFVVPVANA

-40 SAFSDVLSNQS
+40 SAFSDALSNQS
-51 LRGVAWFSLWEATI
+51 LRGVAWFSLWQAII

-75 PVTWAL
+75 PATWAL
-81 SRFTFRGSRIARGI
+81 SRFTFPGSRLARGI

-133 VILRIVGPRWSLVN
+133 VVLRIVGPRWSMVN
-147 RRLEHAAASLG
+147 LRLENAAATLG
-158 ARPSRTFTSV
+158 ARPSRTFTLV

-181 TLVFIYCFTSF
+181 TLIFIYCFTSF

-207 TEIFTQAVRLGNTT
+207 SEIFTQAVRLGNTT

-238 YITRRSSHSLSTS
+238 FITRRSSRPNSTS

-278 IIVASPLLAT
+278 VIVASPLLAT

-293 IVNSQ
+293 VVKSQ

-313 ALSVSPQSVIITSLV
+313 ALSVSPQSVIITSLM
-328 FAFATACIC
+328 FAITAACIC

-344 AAASGP
+344 VTT
-350 RWFIASNSAPRA
+350 SAPRA
-362 MFSLPLAISAATL
+362 LFSLPLAISAATL

-455 GLSMAISLGEFGA
+455 GLSIAISLGEFGA

>member
-1 MERHH
+1 MARHH

-20 FLSVFFIVPVTNA
+20 FLSVFFVLPVTNT
-33 LLRFFRF
+33 LLRYFRLSEF
-40 SAFSDVLSNQS
+40 NNVLGNHS
-51 LRGVAWFSLWEATI
+51 LLGVAWFSLWQAIVSTI
-65 STLAT
+65 AT

-75 PVTWAL
+75 PATWAL
-81 SRFTFRGSRIARGI
+81 SRFTFPGSRLARGI

-110 VLAITDSR
+110 VLAISDSR
-118 GVIPILWAHVVFNVS
+118 GVAPIIWAHVVFNVS
-133 VILRIVGPRWSLVN
+133 VVLRIVGPRWSMADH
-147 RRLEHAAASLG
+147 RLEHAAATLG
-158 ARPSRTFTSV
+158 ARPSRTFSLV
-168 VWPQISDA
+168 VWPQISDSI
-176 VISAA
+176 ISAA
-181 TLVFIYCFTSF
+181 TLVFVYCFTSF

-207 TEIFTQAVRLGNTT
+207 SEIFTQAVRLGNTS
-221 TATALAVLQAM
+221 TALALAVLQA
-232 IIGVVF
+232 IVIGLVF
-238 YITRRSSHSLSTS
+238 FIARRDAQSPLISLRVSS
-251 LHVSAPQALRTKP
+251 PQPLRTKP
-264 SHRTTPLIITAAAI
+264 HHRTTPLIITATAT

-288 IYRSL
+288 IYRS
-293 IVNSQ
+293 IVVNDQ

-304 RSIFSGSLP
+304 RTIFTGTLP
-313 ALSVSPQSVIITSLV
+313 ALSVSPQSVITTSLL
-328 FAFATACIC
+328 FAITAACIC
-337 VPLALLV
+337 VPLALL
-344 AAASGP
+344 AATA
-350 RWFIASNSAPRA
+350 SAPRA
-362 MFSLPLAISAATL
+362 LFSLPLVVSAATL

-407 LVIRALEPA
+407 LAIRALEPA
-416 ASAIPHSLRN
+416 CRAIPTSLRN
-426 ASATLGASPFATWR
+426 ASATLGAPPFISWVR
-440 RVELPLLKPALLRAT
+440 IDLPMLKPALLRAT
-455 GLSMAISLGEFGA
+455 GLSMAVSLGEFGA

-488 GRPGVATQQAGFA
+488 GRPGAATQQAGFA

>member
-1 MERHH
+1 M
-6 LVNKTKTLLIAPVV
+6 
-20 FLSVFFIVPVTNA
+20 SVFFVVPVANA

-40 SAFSDVLSNQS
+40 SAFSEVLSNQS
-51 LRGVAWFSLWEATI
+51 LRGVAWFSLWEAII

-118 GVIPILWAHVVFNVS
+118 GVIPIIWAHVVFNVS

-147 RRLEHAAASLG
+147 HRLENGAATLG
-158 ARPSRTFTSV
+158 ARPSRTFALV

-221 TATALAVLQAM
+221 TATALAVLQAI
-232 IIGVVF
+232 IIGAVF
-238 YITRRSSHSLSTS
+238 FFTRRGSRLLSTS
-251 LHVSAPQALRTKP
+251 LHVSSAQPLQTKP
-264 SHRTTPLIITAAAI
+264 THRATPLIITAAAI

-293 IVNSQ
+293 VVNSQ

-304 RSIFSGSLP
+304 RTIFSGSLP
-313 ALSVSPQSVIITSLV
+313 ALSVSPQSVITTSLV
-328 FAFATACIC
+328 FAITAACIC
-337 VPLALLV
+337 VPVALLV
-344 AAASGP
+344 ATT
-350 RWFIASNSAPRA
+350 SAPRA
-362 MFSLPLAISAATL
+362 LFSLPLVVSAATL

-385 SPYAWR
+385 SPFTWR

-407 LVIRALEPA
+407 LVIRAIEPA
-416 ASAIPHSLRN
+416 VRAIPTSLRN
-426 ASATLGASPFATWR
+426 ASATLGASPFTTWR
-440 RVELPLLKPALLRAT
+440 RVDVPILKPALLRAT
-455 GLSMAISLGEFGA
+455 GLSMAVSLGEFGA

-488 GRPGVATQQAGFA
+488 GRPGVAAQQAGFV